1 VKTLEEA
8 WNWYK
13 EAKSQ
18 LELSR
23 RIASRYWLDLPW
35 EQKLDRD
42 DRFKSLMRE
51 ELEQGTEYTLAQ
63 MDDLAVLVLFSV
75 FEALVRDL
83 LSAEIKKEVAEKS
96 VNHAVLL
103 QAVDDLIN
111 QVEEGSFFKVLEPF
125 KTFDHDL
132 VEQVNQVRRYR
143 NWVAHGRR
151 GKKPPDVDPR
161 VAYDRLSQFWNLLA
175 ARSLP

>member
-1 VKTLEEA
+1 MKTLEEA